1 MLTEVEVDNNRG
13 RAYNR
18 DMQQTAL
25 TKHGIAR
32 IEVILNYLKQE
43 YDKQLELTTFLVS
56 TTQFYPQIPGASQIE
71 IFQYL
76 KRLGFLTAK
85 IEHAYADDDGYYD
98 FENEDWVY
106 KLRTQGRYDFHP
118 PHNSDEEFEIVKN
131 SYFLDVTLASDFIE
145 KYNDFFELP
154 NNDDG
159 VAYRLRIGKKNS
171 SFILYVATANMS
183 NRKVRRLTESMTP
196 MKVFKRLLEPKN
208 NSNQPVDISDLL
220 DVTEQTPIQLLNS
233 VLDPALRIAFFP
245 HTTNTSVFVR
255 PTITREM
262 IYTEKVDRKS
272 IESKL
277 QNLPRV

>member
-1 MLTEVEVDNNRG
+1 MTITGVVSIIK
-13 RAYNR
+13 
-18 DMQQTAL
+18 DMTHNAL

-32 IEVILNYLKQE
+32 IEIILNYLKQE

-56 TTQFYPQIPGASQIE
+56 TTQFYPQIPGASQVE

-76 KRLGFLTAK
+76 EKLGFLTAK

-118 PHNSDEEFEIVKN
+118 PHNGDEEFEIVKN

-145 KYNDFFELP
+145 KYNEFFELP
-154 NNDDG
+154 DNDDG
-159 VAYRLRIGKKNS
+159 VAYQFRIGKQKG
-171 SFILYVATANMS
+171 SFILYVTTANMG
-183 NRKVRRLTESMTP
+183 NRKVRRLAEGMTP

-208 NSNQPVDISDLL
+208 NSSQPVDISDLL
-220 DVTEQTPIQLLNS
+220 DGTEQTPIQLLNS

-245 HTTNTSVFVR
+245 RTTNTSVFVR
-255 PTITREM
+255 PIITREM
-262 IYTEKVDRKS
+262 IYTEKVDRTS
-272 IESKL
+272 IEAKL
-277 QNLPRV
+277 EKLPRV